1 MRLAHINQ
9 RYGARRWQALLPPL
23 GVPHSFVMFEV
34 HKGDAWSP
42 PGLKRQ
48 GELEFRQCFAYF
60 GYLAPQT
67 QIRALPSIQVKS
79 GAGPQEKGLL

>member
-1 MRLAHINQ
+1 
-9 RYGARRWQALLPPL
+9 
-23 GVPHSFVMFEV
+23 MFEV
-34 HKGDAWSP
+34 HKSDTWPP

-60 GYLAPQT
+60 GHLAPQT

-79 GAGPQEKGLL
+79 GACPTRPQEKGVP